1 MFKTKNPDEKSHSFC
16 NARLY
21 DELQRQNSQN
31 AGHRPVEFRPVSRPE
46 RRFLPVRHRRMAGQE
61 PAETRI
67 LALRLVRRAARE
79 QRGAHQRPLSGDD
92 QDRGRAGFGRPEDLR
107 PLQNGA
113 RFGTSEQGGR
123 RTGQGRPGRDHAG
136 RKGTRADQGA
146 HGDDARCGQSALR
159 LRRDG
164 RPDGQQHQR
173 LLPRTERSGHG

>member
-31 AGHRPVEFRPVSRPE
+31 AGHRPVEFRPVGSPE

-67 LALRLVRRAARE
+67 LALRLVRRTARE

-123 RTGQGRPGRDHAG
+123 RTGQGRPGRD
-136 RKGTRADQGA
+136 QGA
-146 HGDDARCGQSALR
+146 HGDDARRGQSALR